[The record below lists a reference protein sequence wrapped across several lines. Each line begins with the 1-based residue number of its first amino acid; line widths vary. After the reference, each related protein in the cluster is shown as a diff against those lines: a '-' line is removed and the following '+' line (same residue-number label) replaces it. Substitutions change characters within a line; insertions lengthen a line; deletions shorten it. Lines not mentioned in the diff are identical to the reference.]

1 MTCYSLGVPQVVV
14 NVAESPLLVV
24 LEGKATKKVCGHL
37 GCRADNGRKS
47 LIVSDGPD
55 GHECYRE
62 QCAPSAASAG
72 SLYARVTSLIQR
84 PAPRL
89 REKWWLAF
97 RGSVRPRS

>member
-47 LIVSDGPD
+47 LIVSDGFAR
-55 GHECYRE
+55 ECR
-62 QCAPSAASAG
+62 
-72 SLYARVTSLIQR
+72 ARMPV
-84 PAPRL
+84 AH
-89 REKWWLAF
+89 
-97 RGSVRPRS
+97 VRFEIEMTRFQGPE